1 MEDSQVDP
9 PEEDDSESVLLI
21 EEEEEEETDFEDDK
35 ELAEHEEQKQSDAE
49 KKAAEQE
56 KERQIEEPDAVV
68 EAPVAG
74 FVHVQRFKF
83 GWESELFTN
92 LVADYSWGDLVADVG
107 GDLMFFASDGLL
119 IGNPLPHQFPIKIWL
134 RRDFLALQEKEQRI
148 EEPKRTVEVAER
160 ETQGQI
166 EKDKNAAE
174 DEQTQ
179 MEAAEEEKQEET
191 KEDKQEETNEAAH
204 EETLRQLEE
213 EKKAADQATK
223 AAEKSVR
230 LAQEQVA
237 KIEEELTRLTQEVQK
252 KEEEAASLRSSRTET
267 QKELGVLHTEID
279 KYIDVINSE
288 AKEKHKLQAKLER
301 EKAEFQKERAQLDEQ
316 VKILTDENNKL
327 VKNQELQIREEV
339 TKRVNQYKQEA
350 EADFIVRK
358 KAVREEAEKWV
369 KLEIEKRSRSEQ
381 QIDEDSK
388 HKAVGDVLASVP
400 EGDPKEEAPKNYK
413 NQKTQE
419 EATHTNDKNQETK
432 TNASDGQT
440 EEKGDF
446 GPESDVEGTKGVFK
460 DTKPLMKT
468 VPELLSLPEMD
479 KETKDKM
486 NQNILQEQKALR
498 ETLRQKKKEEAEAK
512 AAKKGKGRGRGKGK
526 GSTKEASAKETKD
539 EEGTKNENEA
549 TENELPGVDDDLEAV
564 DAELKAERETEEEA
578 HQKPKRIKVIK
589 VRKARGKKQNSEVEE
604 QSKET
609 PQNAQSNDDEK
620 KVASEPKGEEKSTG
634 KRKTEAEVEDCVYR
648 LSHPNNSIL

>member
-1 MEDSQVDP
+1 M
-9 PEEDDSESVLLI
+9 
-21 EEEEEEETDFEDDK
+21 
-35 ELAEHEEQKQSDAE
+35 
-49 KKAAEQE
+49 
-56 KERQIEEPDAVV
+56 
-68 EAPVAG
+68 
-74 FVHVQRFKF
+74 
-83 GWESELFTN
+83 
-92 LVADYSWGDLVADVG
+92 
-107 GDLMFFASDGLL
+107 
-119 IGNPLPHQFPIKIWL
+119 
-134 RRDFLALQEKEQRI
+134 
-148 EEPKRTVEVAER
+148 
-160 ETQGQI
+160 
-166 EKDKNAAE
+166 
-174 DEQTQ
+174 
-179 MEAAEEEKQEET
+179 
-191 KEDKQEETNEAAH
+191 
-204 EETLRQLEE
+204 EE

-432 TNASDGQT
+432 THASDGQT

-460 DTKPLMKT
+460 DTKTLMKT

-479 KETKDKM
+479 KETRDKM
-486 NQNILQEQKALR
+486 IQNILQEQKALR

-549 TENELPGVDDDLEAV
+549 TERMNCQVSMMIWKLW
-564 DAELKAERETEEEA
+564 T
-578 HQKPKRIKVIK
+578 
-589 VRKARGKKQNSEVEE
+589 
-604 QSKET
+604 QS
-609 PQNAQSNDDEK
+609 
-620 KVASEPKGEEKSTG
+620 
-634 KRKTEAEVEDCVYR
+634 
-648 LSHPNNSIL
+648 